1 MEQGVVQTDLFGTEK
16 ISKILLRLAP
26 PVMLAQLIQALYNIV
41 DSFFVGRY
49 SASGLTAL
57 SIIYPVQLLM
67 IAFAVGTGVGINTV
81 MAAKLGAGKK
91 QKADEYAGVGAP
103 LAIIMWA
110 LFAGICYGMMPFYA
124 RMSTNSA
131 AVIQDVITYG
141 RIVCVF
147 SFGLFLESIWTK
159 VLQANGDM
167 KTPML
172 AQIIGAVTNIILD
185 PLLIFGML
193 GLPEMGIGGAA
204 VATVTGQ
211 IMAALVVMKKGY
223 RKSPELR
230 LYPRHIA
237 DIFRL
242 GVPNIL
248 MQSAYTFYIL
258 GLNLILSGFCD
269 EAVTALGLY
278 YKWQTFFFIPL
289 GAMQTC
295 IVPIISYNYAA
306 KNLERC
312 KKTLSTAILFGL
324 LLMAVGT
331 ACFLLI
337 PTQMLGVFTKDPLVI
352 EIGRVGFRLI
362 GISFF
367 PMVTSLIFPVFFQ
380 AVGAALKSSALTVIR
395 TVVLFVPLGYL
406 FSRLGLDRF
415 WLTFVVTEVLTS
427 IVGLLFYKQFL
438 RKESA

>member
-1 MEQGVVQTDLFGTEK
+1 MEQGVTQTDLFGTEK
-16 ISKILLRLAP
+16 INKILLRLAP

-57 SIIYPVQLLM
+57 SIIYPMQLLM

-110 LFAGICYGMMPFYA
+110 LFAGVCYVIMPFYA
-124 RMSTNSA
+124 RMSTNSE

-141 RIVCVF
+141 RIVCLF

-172 AQIIGAVTNIILD
+172 AQIIGAMTNIILD

-237 DIFRL
+237 DIFRM

-312 KKTLSTAILFGL
+312 KKTLSTAIIFGL

-337 PTQMLGVFTKDPLVI
+337 PTQMLGVFTKDALVI
-352 EIGRVGFRLI
+352 EIGRVGFRFI
-362 GISFF
+362 GISFL
-367 PMVTSLIFPVFFQ
+367 PMVTSLTFPVFFQ
-380 AVGAALKSSALTVIR
+380 AVGAAFKSSALTIIR

-406 FSRLGLDRF
+406 FAQLGLNWF
-415 WLTFVVTEVLTS
+415 WLTFGVTEVLTS
-427 IVGLLFYKQFL
+427 IVGMLFYRQFL